1 MFRLEGSDALPD
13 FGCERSRHR
22 IIINND
28 RCWYKWLALSVA
40 RNVVSIFL
48 FHNVGFFWAQQRPA
62 LLFFL
67 LLLLII
73 FSRQLQA

>member
-28 RCWYKWLALSVA
+28 RRCYKWLALSVA

-48 FHNVGFFWAQQRPA
+48 FHNVGFFWALQRQRCY
-62 LLFFL
+62 FV
-67 LLLLII
+67 LLLII